1 MKPDPLDDLLRAY
14 ANQSSPAPSS
24 PGKAKIWREIDSRKR
39 ERDWFGLRTISSW
52 RDIFAEPRLAVA
64 GLALALVTG
73 VAPVA
78 AAASAMDTPQK
89 ARESLHFQC
98 FTSCPSCLD
107 GTMKPEDMRR

>member
-14 ANQSSPAPSS
+14 ASQPTPAPASA
-24 PGKAKIWREIDSRKR
+24 GKAEVWREIDSRKR
-39 ERDWFGLRTISSW
+39 GHDWLGLRAISSW

-78 AAASAMDTPQK
+78 AAAAAMDAPQK
-89 ARESLHFQC
+89 ARASLHFEC
-98 FTSCPSCLD
+98 FTSCPSCLA
-107 GTMKPEDMRR
+107 GTMKPEDMRQ